1 MLTACWAPTTIRP
14 METELSRL
22 EQRLEQ
28 LVGLYESD
36 RLEGRNLRMR
46 IASLETENRRL
57 ADKVRL
63 ATEKLESVLDRLP
76 EL

>member
-1 MLTACWAPTTIRP
+1 

-28 LVGLYESD
+28 LIGLYERG
-36 RLEGRNLRMR
+36 RLEGRDLRVR
-46 IASLETENRRL
+46 LASLEAENRRL
-57 ADKVRL
+57 ADKVNQ
-63 ATEKLESVLDRLP
+63 ATQKLESILDRLP

>member
-1 MLTACWAPTTIRP
+1 MK
-14 METELSRL
+14 TELSRL

-28 LVGLYESD
+28 LIALYESD
-36 RLEGRNLRMR
+36 RLEGRNLRTR
-46 IASLETENRRL
+46 IASLEAENRRL

>member
-1 MLTACWAPTTIRP
+1 

-46 IASLETENRRL
+46 IASLEAENRRL

>member
-1 MLTACWAPTTIRP
+1 

-28 LVGLYESD
+28 LIGLYESD
-36 RLEGRNLRMR
+36 RLESRNLRMR
-46 IASLETENRRL
+46 IVSLEAENRRL

>member
-1 MLTACWAPTTIRP
+1 

-28 LVGLYESD
+28 LIGLYESD

-46 IASLETENRRL
+46 IASLEAENRRL

>member
-1 MLTACWAPTTIRP
+1 